1 LEEVLNENMP
11 SMKLYEKILEV
22 GSQIISCEKCL
33 NAKYRVVEKS
43 LEEGVIPR
51 TLFAEPFLVDDY
63 QNAREILKD
72 VDKARLIVL
81 GTAPNQVLSFE
92 RVLYK
97 QLLMHMN
104 VLNGSVKLSN
114 EKARSVFEKLHDVW
128 LDALGGWYFECK
140 DGIKFREEFRRKFRS
155 LRYIRRVKEFLAY
168 LYCYGNP
175 LELKENDVII
185 WGELIFCQLSKKSK
199 IEQVADKCVDHLEKL
214 ASCVDIVLVTSISE
228 LLEDAGERK
237 QLKEKLAKKLC
248 NIFKE
253 VPIIVIPH
261 LSRGRAFSE
270 PCQREEWRKIAEKM
284 KSALSKEKG
293 IHFINTKIRPP

>member
-1 LEEVLNENMP
+1 MEEVLNENMP
-11 SMKLYEKILEV
+11 SVKLYEKILEV

-33 NAKYRVVEKS
+33 NAKYRVTEKS
-43 LEEGVIPR
+43 LKEGIIPR

-72 VDKARLIVL
+72 VDEARLIFL

-104 VLNGSVKLSN
+104 ALNGSVKLSN

-128 LDALGGWYFECK
+128 LEALGGWYFECK
-140 DGIKFREEFRRKFRS
+140 DGIKFREEFRRKFRF
-155 LRYIRRVKEFLAY
+155 LRYIRRAKEFLAY

-175 LELKENDVII
+175 LDLKENDVII
-185 WGELIFCQLSKKSK
+185 WGELIFCQLSRKGKA
-199 IEQVADKCVDHLEKL
+199 EEVADRCVDHLRKL
-214 ASCVDIVLVTSISE
+214 AGCADIVLITSSNE
-228 LLEDAGERK
+228 LLEDADGSK
-237 QLKEKLAKKLC
+237 KLKEKLAKKLC

-261 LSRGRAFSE
+261 ISRGCAFSKL
-270 PCQREEWRKIAEKM
+270 CQKGEWRRIAKEM
-284 KSALSKEKG
+284 ENALSEGG
-293 IHFINTKIRPP
+293 IQYIETRP